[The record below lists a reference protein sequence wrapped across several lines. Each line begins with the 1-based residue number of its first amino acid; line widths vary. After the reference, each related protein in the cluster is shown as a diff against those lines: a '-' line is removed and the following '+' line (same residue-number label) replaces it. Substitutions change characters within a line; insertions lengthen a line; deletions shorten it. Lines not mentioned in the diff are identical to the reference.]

1 MLRDRSTTIRRTF
14 VAAVLVIAVSL
25 AGCLNTQQK
34 SVLDELNAD
43 RRANRRTVLAANVEA
58 AQTKAQAW
66 AEQLARQGSLS
77 HSNLAAGMTGVRW
90 CGLAENV
97 GYGSSIA
104 AVEDQFMAS
113 AGHRAN
119 LLGTSW
125 DAVGVGYARSG
136 SRHYVVQVFVN
147 LC

>member
-1 MLRDRSTTIRRTF
+1 MLRDRKTTVRRTF
-14 VAAVLVIAVSL
+14 AVAVLALAVSL
-25 AGCLNTQQK
+25 TGCLNAQQK
-34 SVLDELNAD
+34 SVLEELNAD

-66 AEQLARQGSLS
+66 ADQLARQGSLS
-77 HSNLAAGMTGVRW
+77 HSNLSSGMSGVRW

-125 DAVGVGYARSG
+125 DAVAVGYARSG
-136 SRHYVVQVFVN
+136 SRHYVVQFFVN

>member
-1 MLRDRSTTIRRTF
+1 MLRERSTTVRRTF
-14 VAAVLVIAVSL
+14 VAAVLVLAVSL
-25 AGCLNTQQK
+25 TGCLSSQQK

-43 RRANRRTVLAANVEA
+43 RRANRRTVLPANLEA
-58 AQTKAQAW
+58 AQDKAQAW
-66 AEQLARQGSLS
+66 ADQLARQGSLS
-77 HSNLAAGMTGVRW
+77 HSNLSAGMSGVRW

-125 DAVGVGYARSG
+125 DVVGVGYARSG
-136 SRHYVVQVFVN
+136 GRHYVVQFFVN

>member
-1 MLRDRSTTIRRTF
+1 MS
-14 VAAVLVIAVSL
+14 
-25 AGCLNTQQK
+25 
-34 SVLDELNAD
+34 
-43 RRANRRTVLAANVEA
+43 
-58 AQTKAQAW
+58 
-66 AEQLARQGSLS
+66 
-77 HSNLAAGMTGVRW
+77 GVRW

-97 GYGSSIA
+97 GYGPSIA

-113 AGHRAN
+113 SGHRAN

-136 SRHYVVQVFVN
+136 SRHYVVQFFVN